1 MKSPL
6 ILLGM
11 LMLVAGLASIVYG
24 LVQEE
29 ENSDASES
37 QMMNHMRSNLN
48 AIRSGGRPT
57 FPDFDEEE
65 RQPHRAPFA
74 WIFGGIMGMGL
85 GGVLSVT
92 ALGFGNARRLSR
104 QLQNKDLTT
113 EIERLAKLRADGY
126 ITGEDYEAAKAK
138 LLEDA

>member
-11 LMLVAGLASIVYG
+11 LMIVAGLASIVYG
-24 LVQEE
+24 VVQAED
-29 ENSDASES
+29 NADAMMSGARRRSED
-37 QMMNHMRSNLN
+37 
-48 AIRSGGRPT
+48 IRSGKGFT
-57 FPDFDEEE
+57 LHDFNKEEAK
-65 RQPHRAPFA
+65 PHRAPFT
-74 WIFGGIMGMGL
+74 WIFGGIMGIGL

-92 ALGFGNARRLSR
+92 ALGFGNARKLSR

-113 EIERLAKLRADGY
+113 EIQRLAKLRADGY

>member
-1 MKSPL
+1 M
-6 ILLGM
+6 
-11 LMLVAGLASIVYG
+11 
-24 LVQEE
+24 
-29 ENSDASES
+29 
-37 QMMNHMRSNLN
+37 
-48 AIRSGGRPT
+48 
-57 FPDFDEEE
+57 
-65 RQPHRAPFA
+65 
-74 WIFGGIMGMGL
+74 GIGL

-126 ITGEDYEAAKAK
+126 ITGEDYEAAKVK

>member
-11 LMLVAGLASIVYG
+11 LMIVAGLASIVYG
-24 LVQEE
+24 VVQEE
-29 ENSDASES
+29 ENADAMMSGARKRSED
-37 QMMNHMRSNLN
+37 
-48 AIRSGGRPT
+48 IRSGRGFT
-57 FPDFDEEE
+57 LPDFGKEEAK
-65 RQPHRAPFA
+65 PHRAPFA
-74 WIFGGIMGMGL
+74 WIFGGIMGIGL
-85 GGVLSVT
+85 GGVLAIT

-104 QLQNKDLTT
+104 QMQNKDLTT

-138 LLEDA
+138 LLEE